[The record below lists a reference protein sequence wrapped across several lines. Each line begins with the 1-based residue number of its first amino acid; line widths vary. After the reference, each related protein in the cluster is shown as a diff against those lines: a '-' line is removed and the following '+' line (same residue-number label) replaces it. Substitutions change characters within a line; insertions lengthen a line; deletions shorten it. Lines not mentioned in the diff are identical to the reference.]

1 MPNDAHWC
9 VAVDIEMSY
18 GQARKKLV
26 VDCPRARRLG
36 FVLPYRVESC
46 SYSRVVVS
54 VGVVDEDQPLLEEVA
69 QHRLEE
75 VVQRRLEEVMQPR
88 REEVV
93 LLSRRWG

>member
-1 MPNDAHWC
+1 MRAWARLLAALARFFAALLPR
-9 VAVDIEMSY
+9 IFSY
-18 GQARKKLV
+18 S
-26 VDCPRARRLG
+26 
-36 FVLPYRVESC
+36 RVESC

-75 VVQRRLEEVMQPR
+75 VVKRRLEEVMQPR
-88 REEVV
+88 LEEVV